1 MNAKMRKRQREAL
14 ATLQALRQ
22 QGHEILLWATVY
34 YSPNEICCALE
45 DAGYVWAS
53 NFQRWMKQEELGL

>member
-1 MNAKMRKRQREAL
+1 MNRKLKKRQQEAIL
-14 ATLQALRQ
+14 TLCYLRRQ
-22 QGHEILLWATVY
+22 RQELLLWALDY

-53 NFQRWMKQEELGL
+53 NFQRWMKQTELEL